1 MLLGYTKFI
10 CDSYFGKI
18 KKTFRDQIVNTI
30 DDVKKIINNSTKS
43 NIELKY
49 NDGLG

>member
-1 MLLGYTKFI
+1 MLLGYTKLI

-30 DDVKKIINNSTKS
+30 NDVEKIINNFTKS
-43 NIELKY
+43 NMGLKY